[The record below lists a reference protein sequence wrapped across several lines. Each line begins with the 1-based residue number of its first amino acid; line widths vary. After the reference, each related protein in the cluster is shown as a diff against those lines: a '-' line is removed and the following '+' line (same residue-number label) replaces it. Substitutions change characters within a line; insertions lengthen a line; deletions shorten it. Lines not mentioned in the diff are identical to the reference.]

1 MSEIWFQENP
11 GTAYFRPLSQNKLV
25 YFLEFP
31 VCHQA
36 KIHPSI
42 FITTIFW
49 FYGDMRNIEK
59 KKKKKETE
67 KKISWTIFNAKRLHW
82 IWLKHW
88 AKFQRWSVCFT
99 LSRLPYPFL
108 HKMLMSNRA
117 TWKSELW
124 GVHKFGL
131 VSSRL
136 KKKKLQIGSYSSA
149 DVWNCINGFICN
161 TNSLYLRFWAMTLY
175 LIALS
180 NN

>member
-1 MSEIWFQENP
+1 M
-11 GTAYFRPLSQNKLV
+11 

-124 GVHKFGL
+124 GIHKFGL

-136 KKKKLQIGSYSSA
+136 KKDYKLGATVLLMYGTALMVLYVILIHCTSDSEPCHYIWLPSQI
-149 DVWNCINGFICN
+149 IK
-161 TNSLYLRFWAMTLY
+161 T
-175 LIALS
+175 
-180 NN
+180 